1 MLSPIVV
8 GCLSELNREE
18 NAKRSLADRYLRD
31 AAEYVDCKED
41 ADVLFALSEVLSM
54 GYSERDDAYLP
65 RFAMADGR
73 RSFAMEDLDDDG
85 IEILKEC
92 LPFIEQP
99 RIKAQLSDII
109 WVKTKDYTY
118 ARIAVAANLEL
129 FDKLYDPCEW
139 VDCYRAIYRA
149 FLIALRL
156 GRKGSDFSNV
166 ICRIDKAIRDM
177 DGTDPLVLSLRL
189 IYLVVPHVGKNDLEH
204 YLKLSQKIFLRAKEG
219 GARGR
224 GIIETAHDVIIEL
237 LKKLN
242 RSGEIRTAKLV
253 LAGYYEELASA
264 LAEQPHQA
272 LQLLQKA
279 YNLYDKQLDKEKII
293 TIRTSMERCQRAAM
307 GEMSSIPM
315 EYDATTIRE
324 EIGSWFKGLSIQER
338 IVEFG
343 RVATIYDIEKVKQ
356 GVLEDSGKYIVTSL
370 FSQRLLD
377 SEGHL
382 LKIIP
387 PLDLQDPQK
396 DEGVFR
402 AHMLSYVTDRRNW
415 DESIVLRIA
424 YDQLRNQGCISLNDL
439 AFLVDRNAAIPDE
452 RKEIVKRGL
461 QLGLNG
467 ELYAAMHIL
476 LPQMEN
482 IIRELVKM
490 CGDTVTFLKE
500 DGTEEFKP
508 LSELLE
514 SRDLKESYDENFLF
528 TLSTL
533 LNERGGPNL
542 RNKNAHGFLLP
553 IEGSGGAAL
562 CFLSLMIRFLSYYSR
577 ESIDIL
583 EKLLEME

>member
-18 NAKRSLADRYLRD
+18 NPKRSLADRYLRD
-31 AAEYVDCKED
+31 AAEHVDCKED

-85 IEILKEC
+85 VEILKEC

-118 ARIAVAANLEL
+118 ARMAVAANLEL
-129 FDKLYDPCEW
+129 FDKLYDPYEW

-156 GRKGSDFSNV
+156 GQKGSDFINV
-166 ICRIDKAIRDM
+166 ICHIDKVIRDM
-177 DGTDPLVLSLRL
+177 DGTDPLFLSLRL
-189 IYLVVPHVGKNDLEH
+189 IQLVTPHAGNGDAEYYLQLT
-204 YLKLSQKIFLRAKEG
+204 QKIFSRAKEG
-219 GARGR
+219 GAHGQ

-253 LAGYYEELASA
+253 LAGCYEELASA

-272 LQLLQKA
+272 IQLLQKA
-279 YNLYDKQLDKEKII
+279 YNLYDNRLDQERVVA
-293 TIRTSMERCQRAAM
+293 IRTSMAHCQQAVM
-307 GEMSSIPM
+307 EMMASIPM
-315 EYDATTIRE
+315 EVDITTIRE
-324 EIGSWFKGLSIQER
+324 EVGSWFEGLSIQER
-338 IVEFG
+338 VVQYG
-343 RVATIYDIEKVKQ
+343 RIATIYDIEKVKQ
-356 GVLEDSGKYIVTSL
+356 GVLEDSGKYIITSL
-370 FSQRLLD
+370 FSKSFLD
-377 SEGHL
+377 REGHL
-382 LKIIP
+382 VKSVP

-396 DEGVFR
+396 DEKVFR
-402 AHMLSYVTDRRNW
+402 AHMLVYVTDRRNL
-415 DESIVLRIA
+415 DESIFLRLA
-424 YDQLRNQGCISLNDL
+424 YDKLRNQGYVSMDDL
-439 AFLVDRNAAIPDE
+439 DFLVDRNAVIPDD
-452 RKEIVKRGL
+452 RKEIIKRGL
-461 QLGLNG
+461 QLGVNG
-467 ELYAAMHIL
+467 ELYAAIHIL

-482 IIRELVKM
+482 LIRELVKM
-490 CGDTVTFLKE
+490 CGDTVTFLRE

-514 SRDLKESYDENFLF
+514 SRKLKESYDENFLF

-542 RNKNAHGFLLP
+542 RNENAHGFLSP
-553 IEGSGGAAL
+553 IEGSSGAAL

-583 EKLLEME
+583 EKLLETE